1 MKTELSGFTSRAG
14 PPELDADGQYR
25 MQGAVILF
33 QMINQQ
39 VDAVMES
46 GEGMIL
52 ACVVSEMNRVMRG
65 AQDQWTHL
73 VDAEYKKTTERP
85 EETPSG
91 LVEYV
96 TALANDQ
103 IKSADYAEALS
114 ARLEP
119 LVSEKYRVP
128 INERLNDAIDGYLDV
143 SKKCTQTLIDIIFND
158 LRPATKQLFH
168 GPWYDGT
175 VLQIVET
182 MRDYMS
188 DYQTHL
194 NSSLFELLV
203 EDLLDAF
210 LIVYL
215 TALANTQKLR
225 MPAAVKRIKDDVSKA
240 FKFFSTIKPAK
251 ELKSY
256 FEVVEMVLSL
266 LETSKSLAFLS
277 FWSFAKVHGPNL
289 AFVES
294 LMKARGD
301 LNRSSVNEVMDSIKR
316 KVKEENMTDRKFFLS
331 VS

>member
-1 MKTELSGFTSRAG
+1 
-14 PPELDADGQYR
+14 
-25 MQGAVILF
+25 
-33 QMINQQ
+33 
-39 VDAVMES
+39 
-46 GEGMIL
+46 MIL
-52 ACVVSEMNRVMRG
+52 ARVVSEMNRVMRG
-65 AQDQWTHL
+65 AQDQWTRL

-85 EETPSG
+85 EETASG

-96 TALANDQ
+96 IALANDQ

-119 LVSEKYRVP
+119 LVSEKYRVT

-143 SKKCTQTLIDIIFND
+143 AKKCTQTLIDTIFND
-158 LRPATKQLFH
+158 LRPATKQLFQ
-168 GPWYDGT
+168 GPWYDGSI
-175 VLQIVET
+175 VQIVET

-188 DYQTHL
+188 DYQTYL

-210 LIVYL
+210 LVVYL

-225 MPAAVKRIKDDVSKA
+225 MPAAVERIKDDVSEA
-240 FKFFSTIKPAK
+240 FKFFSTMKPAK
-251 ELKSY
+251 ELESY

-266 LETSKSLAFLS
+266 LEASKSLAFLS

-301 LNRSSVNEVMDSIKR
+301 LDRSSVNEVMDSIKR
-316 KVKEENMTDRKFFLS
+316 KVKEENLTDRKLFLS